1 MGATFCSKLNF
12 NISPGLIDTAKCC
25 FQPRSPVDPTMCTP
39 TQTTPT
45 IGRWVAWLVSVHCN
59 EECVFSNADDHTT
72 GEDRAEFSLD
82 FGTAA
87 TSLIISSVSSLFN
100 PESKGLAIPSFNTC
114 TGQAGDL
121 RGLEEDIQNR
131 VIDDISS
138 KCNCCPFDK
147 SALKDGY
154 FTFGESVTYHGKVLG
169 VAGQPAISLVTMLKE
184 CIEDNPLIQYQCNI
198 YLAATF
204 NA

>member
-1 MGATFCSKLNF
+1 M
-12 NISPGLIDTAKCC
+12 
-25 FQPRSPVDPTMCTP
+25 
-39 TQTTPT
+39 
-45 IGRWVAWLVSVHCN
+45 
-59 EECVFSNADDHTT
+59 
-72 GEDRAEFSLD
+72 
-82 FGTAA
+82 
-87 TSLIISSVSSLFN
+87 SSVSSFFN

-138 KCNCCPFDK
+138 QCNCPFCN

-154 FTFGESVTYHGKVLG
+154 FTFGESITYHSKVLG
-169 VAGQPAISLVTMLKE
+169 VTGQPAINLVTMLKE
-184 CIEDNPLIQYQCNI
+184 CIEDNPLIQYHEANI

>member
-1 MGATFCSKLNF
+1 M
-12 NISPGLIDTAKCC
+12 
-25 FQPRSPVDPTMCTP
+25 
-39 TQTTPT
+39 
-45 IGRWVAWLVSVHCN
+45 
-59 EECVFSNADDHTT
+59 
-72 GEDRAEFSLD
+72 
-82 FGTAA
+82 
-87 TSLIISSVSSLFN
+87 SSVSSFFN
-100 PESKGLAIPSFNTC
+100 PESKGLAIPSFNAC

-138 KCNCCPFDK
+138 KCNCSFDK

-154 FTFGESVTYHGKVLG
+154 FTFGESVTYHSKVLG

-184 CIEDNPLIQYQCNI
+184 CIEDNPLIHYHEANI

-204 NA
+204 KSVYCRCGRDKHYI

>member
-1 MGATFCSKLNF
+1 MRSV
-12 NISPGLIDTAKCC
+12 S
-25 FQPRSPVDPTMCTP
+25 FQT
-39 TQTTPT
+39 
-45 IGRWVAWLVSVHCN
+45 
-59 EECVFSNADDHTT
+59 HTT
-72 GEDRAEFSLD
+72 GEDKAEFSLN

-87 TSLIISSVSSLFN
+87 TSLIMSSVSSFFK
-100 PESKGLAIPSFNTC
+100 PESKGFAIHLTHACTC

-138 KCNCCPFDK
+138 KCNCLFNK
-147 SALKDGY
+147 FALKDGY
-154 FTFGESVTYHGKVLG
+154 FTFGESVTYHSKVLG

-184 CIEDNPLIQYQCNI
+184 CIEDNPLIQYREANI

-204 NA
+204 KSVYCRCGRDKHYKR